1 MLTTENPPIETTLT
15 KAPEFSLAEQRAV
28 LEVMMESRHGDLRQE
43 SLNRQGKG
51 HFHVSGMGHEA
62 MAVLARLM
70 GAGDMSCMYYRD
82 RAFLLGRGA
91 TTRELAL
98 DYFAKRES
106 STGGRQM
113 PAHGTYKRFGFWS
126 VATPTGAQML
136 PACGM
141 AWGMQLDG
149 RNDFVVT
156 SIGDAATRQGDFYEA
171 VCFALE
177 RSLPVLFVVE
187 DNGYGISTPTRQTN
201 PLAIGALPAEQW
213 RVVDGASVGEMH
225 RVCADAIATLRAGR
239 GPVCLWVKF
248 ERLSSH
254 TSSDDQK
261 LYRSIEEM
269 GRLDEG
275 DPILRL
281 RDELIAAGH
290 LTAEEFKKLD
300 GEIKERVRQ
309 DYLAA
314 EKAEDPRRE
323 EMLTEI
329 IGPVPRFA
337 ADTAVLPPGKYRM
350 GDTVN
355 LTLRKAL
362 TEEQGTV
369 LFGEDI
375 EDPKGGVFRLTKGL
389 SKDFPGRVCNSPL
402 AESTILG
409 VAAGLAS
416 YGKKPVFE
424 LQFIDF
430 IGPAWNQLI
439 TNLSTLR
446 WRSNGEWKCPAVI
459 YAPCGAYLPGGSL
472 WHSQTNEA
480 AIAHFPGIRVVMPST
495 AEDAAGYLW
504 TALHAEDPTIVL
516 LPKHL
521 LWVESETKAPVAPLP
536 FGKAKKL
543 ATGDDVT
550 LVAWGDTVEVCAETL
565 KTMQGEIAADFF
577 DLRSIVPWDRESLA
591 VSLARTG
598 RLVVVQE
605 DTENCSVGQMIV
617 ASLVGDPQV
626 WPRLLAPPA
635 LVSKGNVMIGY
646 NPILEFAALPDTE
659 RVAAAIR
666 ASLGSKEVRVRPL
679 PAAARSAPESV
690 TDDGHQKAEEQFGN
704 VMADRDVPP
713 AATVAASASRD
724 AAAEV
729 TISVPILGEGIRN
742 ARIVTLLKQP
752 GDTIAPDD
760 PLVEL
765 ETDKAVY
772 PVESAHGGTMG
783 EWLVAVGDA
792 VEIGAALGIMKAT
805 DAADS
810 SGAVAKHA
818 ASTSAPT
825 LSEAKKSD
833 SGPAPALSPAIT
845 RRLGQVVPVYLTV
858 NARWDAIRAA
868 RRAAKERGENITP
881 SLMLAWAIVR
891 ATELNSS
898 FRRQFVDDRHIVQLA
913 DFDLGIAVAL
923 AEDRLVT
930 AVVPNANR
938 SPWREFVEAYHANI
952 AEVRNGRVHGEIHAP
967 VILTSLGGFGVRTGQ
982 PLLVPPAVGTLF
994 VGESHFEMIADES
1007 GGWPTAHEVVTLSLT
1022 FDHRVINGA
1031 GGAAFV
1037 GEVKRRI
1044 EEWQTPA

>member
-1 MLTTENPPIETTLT
+1 MIATEHSPSASLATT
-15 KAPEFSLAEQRAV
+15 PEFSTADQRDV
-28 LEVMMESRHGDLRQE
+28 LEVMLESRHGDLRQE

-70 GAGDMSCMYYRD
+70 APGDMSCMYYRD

-149 RNDFVVT
+149 RSDFVVT

-225 RVCADAIATLRAGR
+225 RVCADAITTLRAGR

-261 LYRSIEEM
+261 LYRSVEEM

-281 RDELIAAGH
+281 RDELVAAGH
-290 LTAEEFKKLD
+290 LTIEDYKKLD
-300 GEIKERVRQ
+300 AEIKERVRQ

-362 TEEQGTV
+362 TDESGTV

-389 SKDFPGRVCNSPL
+389 SKEFPGRVCNSPL

-521 LWVESETKAPVAPLP
+521 LWVESETRAPVAPLP

-565 KTMQGEIAADFF
+565 KAMQGEIAADFF

-626 WPRLLAPPA
+626 WPHLLAPPA

-659 RVAAAIR
+659 RVAAALR
-666 ASLGSKEVRVRPL
+666 ASLGSEAASVRKL
-679 PAAARSAPESV
+679 PAPRPSQSL
-690 TDDGHQKAEEQFGN
+690 TDGHQKSEEQFGD

-713 AATVAASASRD
+713 AASTPPVETTS
-724 AAAEV
+724 EV

-752 GDTIAPDD
+752 GDAVAPDD

-772 PVESAHGGTMG
+772 PVESAHAGTMG
-783 EWLVAVGDA
+783 EWLVAVGDP
-792 VEIGAALGIMKAT
+792 VEIGAALGTIRAT
-805 DAADS
+805 DAAS
-810 SGAVAKHA
+810 SASHRVAAA
-818 ASTSAPT
+818 ASGTAAPP
-825 LSEAKKSD
+825 D
-833 SGPAPALSPAIT
+833 SKTAASPAPALSPAIT

-858 NARWDAIRAA
+858 NAKWEAIRAA
-868 RRAAKERGENITP
+868 RRAAKERGENLTP

-930 AVVPNANR
+930 AIVPNANR
-938 SPWREFVEAYHANI
+938 LPWREFVTAYHDNI
-952 AEVRNGRVHGEIHAP
+952 AQVRNGRVHGEIHAP

-994 VGESHFEMIADES
+994 VGESHYEMIADEA

-1044 EEWQTPA
+1044 EEWQVPA

>member
-1 MLTTENPPIETTLT
+1 MLATVPPPIAETPASALT
-15 KAPEFSLAEQRAV
+15 VADQRAL
-28 LEVMMESRHGDLRQE
+28 LEVMLESRHGDLRQE

-70 GAGDMSCMYYRD
+70 GPGDMSCMYYRD

-91 TTRELAL
+91 TTHELAL
-98 DYFAKRES
+98 DYFAKRDS

-149 RNDFVVT
+149 RTDFVST

-177 RSLPVLFVVE
+177 RSLPVLFIVE
-187 DNGYGISTPTRQTN
+187 DNGYGISTPTRRTN
-201 PLAIGALPAEQW
+201 PLAIGALPAESW
-213 RVVDGASVGEMH
+213 RVVDGASVAEMH

-239 GPVCLWVKF
+239 GPVCLWVRF

-261 LYRSIEEM
+261 LYRSADEM
-269 GRLDEG
+269 SRLAEG

-290 LTAEEFKKLD
+290 LTLAEYQALD
-300 GEIKERVRQ
+300 GDIKERVRN

-314 EKAEDPRRE
+314 ENADDPRRE

-329 IGPVPRFA
+329 IGPVPRFD

-362 TEEQGTV
+362 TDDPGTV

-389 SKDFPGRVCNSPL
+389 SKEFPGRVCNSPL

-409 VAAGLAS
+409 VACGLAS

-446 WRSNGEWKCPAVI
+446 WRSNGEWKCPVVI

-504 TALHAEDPTIVL
+504 TAMHAEDPTIVL

-521 LWVESETKAPVAPLP
+521 LWVERNATKPVAPVP
-536 FGKAKKL
+536 FGKARKI

-565 KTMQGEIAADFF
+565 QAMGGEVSADFF

-617 ASLVGDPQV
+617 ASLVADPQV
-626 WPRLLAPPA
+626 WPHLVAPPA

-659 RVAAAIR
+659 RVAAALR
-666 ASLGSKEVRVRPL
+666 AALDRRTATLGRAPVPVPSLPEV
-679 PAAARSAPESV
+679 AAGHAR
-690 TDDGHQKAEEQFGN
+690 AEEQLDN
-704 VMADRDVPP
+704 ALADRNALAAPEVSTLEPRENEFAEPP
-713 AATVAASASRD
+713 AATE
-724 AAAEV
+724 EV
-729 TISVPILGEGIRN
+729 IVTVPILGEGIRN
-742 ARIVTLLKQP
+742 ARVVTLLKQP
-752 GDTIAPDD
+752 GDDVSPDD
-760 PLVEL
+760 PLCEL

-772 PVESAHGGTMG
+772 PVESAHRGTMG
-783 EWLVAVGDA
+783 AWKVAVGDA
-792 VEIGAALGIMKAT
+792 VDIGSELGAIVTEPSAGGARSPGVEKSAAP
-805 DAADS
+805 AA
-810 SGAVAKHA
+810 
-818 ASTSAPT
+818 
-825 LSEAKKSD
+825 
-833 SGPAPALSPAIT
+833 PAPALSPAIT

-858 NARWDAIRAA
+858 NAKWGAIRAA
-868 RRAAKERGENITP
+868 RRAAKARGENLTP

-898 FRRQFVDDRHIVQLA
+898 FRRQFVDDRHIVQLG

-930 AVVPNANR
+930 AVVPHANR
-938 SPWREFVEAYHANI
+938 LPWPEFVTAYHDNI
-952 AEVRNGRVHGEIHAP
+952 AQVRNGRVHGEIHAP

-994 VGESHFEMIADES
+994 VGESHFEMIADEADP
-1007 GGWPTAHEVVTLSLT
+1007 GRPAAREVVTLSLT

-1044 EEWQTPA
+1044 EEWQVPA